1 MKNLAKNNKG
11 EVEVINLSEEIEA
24 NLVKESMLKNLL
36 KRSPT
41 KDSEVGSKVKEDLN
55 LSSEMSMFE

>member
-11 EVEVINLSEEIEA
+11 EVEVINLSEETEA
-24 NLVKESMLKNLL
+24 NLVKDSMLTILL

-41 KDSEVGSKVKEDLN
+41 NDSEVGSKVKEDLT
-55 LSSEMSMFE
+55 

>member
-11 EVEVINLSEEIEA
+11 EVEVINLSEETEA

-41 KDSEVGSKVKEDLN
+41 KDSEVGSKVKEDLT
-55 LSSEMSMFE
+55 

>member
-1 MKNLAKNNKG
+1 MKNLPKNNKG

-41 KDSEVGSKVKEDLN
+41 KDSEVGSKVKEDLT
-55 LSSEMSMFE
+55 

>member
-1 MKNLAKNNKG
+1 MKNLPKNNKC
-11 EVEVINLSEEIEA
+11 EVEVINLSEETEG

-41 KDSEVGSKVKEDLN
+41 NDSEVGAKVKEDLT
-55 LSSEMSMFE
+55 